1 MNNKIFVGED
11 NEFYKFIVYYSYLEG
26 GVEHTLLSDAVKDKI
41 VNSISLK
48 GHRPRLAGCNA
59 SNLARLGLKIL
70 WKISSLGL
78 KEYQQEI
85 ITIPRGD
92 QN

>member
-1 MNNKIFVGED
+1 MTMSF
-11 NEFYKFIVYYSYLEG
+11 EFYKSFLYYSHLEG

-59 SNLARLGLKIL
+59 GNLARLGLKIL
-70 WKISSLGL
+70 CKILSLGL

>member
-1 MNNKIFVGED
+1 MSF
-11 NEFYKFIVYYSYLEG
+11 EFYKSFECYPYLEG

-59 SNLARLGLKIL
+59 GNLARLGLKIL
-70 WKISSLGL
+70 CKILSLGL